1 MTLNL
6 PSAGIVG
13 IYHNKLLT
21 QPLSGIHSY
30 LDQEVLLGVMMQ
42 WGDGSL
48 GTKPGID
55 SDLFLFSVA
64 QATVIGDADVLF
76 QLWDL
81 MSGRKQKSGIG
92 MPARTQLMSDCL
104 TEPNTFLDSL
114 SCF

>member
-6 PSAGIVG
+6 PSAGIMG
-13 IYHNKLLT
+13 IYHNKLL
-21 QPLSGIHSY
+21 SGINSY

-42 WGDGSL
+42 RGDSSF

-55 SDLFLFSVA
+55 SDLFLFPIA

-81 MSGRKQKSGIG
+81 RVVGGSRSQG
-92 MPARTQLMSDCL
+92 
-104 TEPNTFLDSL
+104 
-114 SCF
+114 

>member
-1 MTLNL
+1 MTLKL
-6 PSAGIVG
+6 PSAGILG

-21 QPLSGIHSY
+21 KPLSGINSY

-42 WGDGSL
+42 RGDSSF

-55 SDLFLFSVA
+55 SDLFLFPIA

-81 MSGRKQKSGIG
+81 RVVGGSRSQG
-92 MPARTQLMSDCL
+92 
-104 TEPNTFLDSL
+104 
-114 SCF
+114 